1 MWIIERTLIGGSKV
15 YSIITKDG
23 NEGREEAYKAA
34 CFEYAK
40 QVSACDTWDNFKL
53 AKKYIKEKNW
63 CSAYQAFI
71 NSDLIRAKIGVIN
84 IIESKSV
91 ISEALEPE
99 MAIY

>member
-1 MWIIERTLIGGSKV
+1 MWIIERTDPLRSKV

-40 QVSACDTWDNFKL
+40 NVSACDTWDNFKL

-63 CSAYQAFI
+63 CSAYNAFI
-71 NSDLIRAKIGVIN
+71 NSNLLKID

-91 ISEALEPE
+91 FTEALEPE